1 MEENAGISL
10 AVSAYALAIGIIF
23 PHVAIAAEQDI
34 IQQQRQKAIEA
45 QLQPPVPDVRLST
58 PAVSS
63 SRVSF
68 PAENPCFDI
77 QHITLNGLNDFPG
90 WLPLQRLANQGQG
103 HCLGVK
109 GINLLMSMLLN
120 RMIDSGYVTSRVLA
134 PPQDLTEGTL
144 TLQLVAGKISHIGR
158 TDSSDRYVTLATAL
172 PSREGKLYDLRDTEQ
187 GLENLQRLPTVQ
199 ADMALIPGSAPGE
212 SVMAVQW
219 NQSKMWRLAASLDD
233 SGSTSTGRYQGGL
246 TLYLDNPLS
255 LSDMLYVSASHD
267 LQFGNDKGTKN
278 VTGSYSVP
286 FGYWLAS
293 ITTSD
298 YSYHQT
304 VAGAFTDYE
313 YSGKSKSLNAN
324 LSRVLHRNGSQKT
337 TLSYD
342 VITRET
348 RNFINDTE
356 IDVQRRQTSA
366 WRLGLQHR
374 HYIGSATLDAGVSYQ
389 RGTRWFGAQPAPEE
403 YWGEATALAKI
414 VQLNAQLAVPFSLLS
429 QRFSFNTQY
438 LRQMSNTPLTPQD
451 QFALGN
457 RWSVRGFDGQRTL
470 NADEGWTLRNDIGW
484 ATPLP
489 SQELYLALDYGEVS
503 GRNSGQDYLIG
514 KHLAGGAVG
523 LRGYALRTSYDLFAG
538 IPLSKPAGYQTSS
551 LTLGFNLNWHY

>member
-58 PAVSS
+58 PAVSA

-77 QHITLNGLNDFPG
+77 QHITLNGLKDFPG

-109 GINLLMSMLLN
+109 GINLLMSVLQN

-374 HYIGSATLDAGVSYQ
+374 HYIGSATLDAGASYQ
-389 RGTRWFGAQPAPEE
+389 RG
-403 YWGEATALAKI
+403 
-414 VQLNAQLAVPFSLLS
+414 S
-429 QRFSFNTQY
+429 
-438 LRQMSNTPLTPQD
+438 
-451 QFALGN
+451 
-457 RWSVRGFDGQRTL
+457 
-470 NADEGWTLRNDIGW
+470 
-484 ATPLP
+484 
-489 SQELYLALDYGEVS
+489 
-503 GRNSGQDYLIG
+503 
-514 KHLAGGAVG
+514 GAVFEFT
-523 LRGYALRTSYDLFAG
+523 Y
-538 IPLSKPAGYQTSS
+538 
-551 LTLGFNLNWHY
+551 GFIKNINKSMPQSQFKEETKK

>member
-1 MEENAGISL
+1 MEEKAGIPL
-10 AVSAYALAIGIIF
+10 AAGVLTLAIGTLF
-23 PHVAIAAEQDI
+23 PQAATATEQDI

-45 QLQPPVPDVRLST
+45 QLQPPTPDVRLSMST
-58 PAVSS
+58 SGA

-68 PAENPCFDI
+68 PEEATCFTI
-77 QHITLNGLNDFPG
+77 QHITLNGLKDFPG

-109 GINLLMSMLLN
+109 GINLLMRVLQN

-134 PPQDLTEGTL
+134 PPQDLTKGTL
-144 TLQLVAGKISHIGR
+144 TLQLLAGKISHIGV

-187 GLENLQRLPTVQ
+187 ALENLQRLPTVQ

-212 SVMAVQW
+212 SLMAVQW
-219 NQSKMWRLAASLDD
+219 NQSKMWRLGASLDD
-233 SGSTSTGRYQGGL
+233 SGSNTTGRYQGGL

-255 LSDMLYVSASHD
+255 LSDMLYVSLSHN
-267 LQFGNDKGTKN
+267 LQSGHDKGTKN
-278 VTGSYSVP
+278 FTGSYSVP
-286 FGYWLAS
+286 FGYWMAG

-298 YSYHQT
+298 YSYNQT
-304 VAGAFTDYE
+304 VAGAFTDYQ
-313 YSGKSKSLNAN
+313 YSGKSKSLNGN

-374 HYIGSATLDAGVSYQ
+374 HYIGSATLDAGISYQ

-403 YWGEATALAKI
+403 YWGEATALSRI
-414 VQLNAQLAVPFSLLS
+414 VQLNARLAVPFSLLN
-429 QRFSFNTQY
+429 QRFSFTTQY

-451 QFALGN
+451 QFAIGN

-470 NADEGWTLRNDIGW
+470 NADEGWYLRNDIGW
-484 ATPLP
+484 ATSLP
-489 SQELYLALDYGEVS
+489 SQELYLALDYGEVG
-503 GRNSGQDYLIG
+503 GRNSGQDYLVG
-514 KHLAGGAVG
+514 KHLAGSAVG

-538 IPLSKPAGYQTSS
+538 IPLSKPAGYQTSG
-551 LTLGFNLNWHY
+551 LTLGFILNWSY